1 MCEIPQKVLVFGLPV
16 HLLADYSSWLVS
28 YMRHNIGA
36 HVVTLNG
43 EMTIQAERNPALAK
57 IVEQADLVIP
67 DGSGIILYLL
77 LQGKHARRCPGI
89 ELAESLLHQSVAC
102 GKQDAD
108 ASPWS
113 VFFYGGVPGVAAA
126 AAAMWQRRL
135 PELAIAGT
143 EHGYLSPT
151 EEQKLRLTLQQQQPR
166 LIYVGLGVPRQEIW
180 IAKHR
185 YLCPQGIWIGVG
197 GSLDI
202 WAGRKQRAPIWLR
215 DRHLEWVYRL
225 YTEPSRWRRMLA
237 LPQFAWRSLLQSLFI
252 CILLVVSGQL
262 SVGAEDG
269 SCGPIA
275 LLYSEWSGTA
285 LF

>member
-1 MCEIPQKVLVFGLPV
+1 MG
-16 HLLADYSSWLVS
+16 
-28 YMRHNIGA
+28 HNIGA
-36 HVVTLNG
+36 HVVTLNA
-43 EMTIQAERNPALAK
+43 EMTIQAESNPALAK
-57 IVEQADLVIP
+57 IVRQADLVIP

-89 ELAESLLHQSVAC
+89 ELAESLLHQSAA
-102 GKQDAD
+102 GARQEEN
-108 ASPWS
+108 S
-113 VFFYGGVPGVAAA
+113 VFFYGGVPGVAAE
-126 AAAMWQRRL
+126 AAAMWQRQL
-135 PELAIAGT
+135 PDLAIAGT

-215 DRHLEWVYRL
+215 NNHLEWVYRL

-237 LPQFAWRSLLQSLFI
+237 LPLFAWRTLLQLGI
-252 CILLVVSGQL
+252 N
-262 SVGAEDG
+262 
-269 SCGPIA
+269 
-275 LLYSEWSGTA
+275 
-285 LF
+285 